1 MARVQRGEKWKWP
14 HGAPGGGLS
23 HPLLDPWWLPTNS
36 CCKTQIHHII
46 PTQSPVVK
54 PWHSGSPAFPIHEI
68 PSSPAIS
75 TPLWSKVIF
84 RQEHE
89 GPWSLNKI
97 KAWQLISLAE
107 VNIVEVWW
115 CTAGGPARGPR
126 LRQATASCIFSPSRQ
141 WAISGGSARLPAVTG
156 LWRSAS
162 GPVASLPSLRDGN
175 DAV

>member
-1 MARVQRGEKWKWP
+1 MASLPRGEKWKWLQRAL
-14 HGAPGGGLS
+14 GEGLS

-46 PTQSPVVK
+46 PTQSPLVK
-54 PWHSGSPAFPIHEI
+54 PWHSRFPAFPMHEI
-68 PSSPAIS
+68 PPSPAIS

-97 KAWQLISLAE
+97 KAWQLISPAE

-115 CTAGGPARGPR
+115 CTTGGLTWGLQ

-141 WAISGGSARLPAVTG
+141 WAISEGSVRLPAVTR
-156 LWRSAS
+156 LWQIAS
-162 GPVASLPSLRDGN
+162 GPVASLPSSRDGN